1 MVLLR
6 NPFIKLCWAKKEE
19 ITRYDMDTTDAT
31 DERERKADPDQ
42 EQPLD
47 LRKFHKG
54 FFIE

>member
-19 ITRYDMDTTDAT
+19 ITRYDMDTTVAT
-31 DERERKADPDQ
+31 DERERKAHPDQ